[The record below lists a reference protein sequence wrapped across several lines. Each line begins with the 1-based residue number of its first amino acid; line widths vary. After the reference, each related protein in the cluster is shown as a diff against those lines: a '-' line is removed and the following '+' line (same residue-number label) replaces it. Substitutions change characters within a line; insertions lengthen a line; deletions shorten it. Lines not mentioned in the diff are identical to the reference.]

1 MGKWCDRFRD
11 NLVDDIND
19 LSDYVVDEH
28 EVSEDNRHIFD
39 SHRKAAF
46 DFGRC
51 VLLPNKG
58 LHQSG
63 YTIRDGSEYEYGCW
77 IYTHGNGFSYCKP
90 YTDNVYNSVNHANR
104 GQPTNVVAYAH
115 THPVK
120 NMLKSRKEF
129 SGADCCFSITQ
140 DLPLYLCYLD
150 GGDVKVEEVEEVKM
164 HVKRCQK
171 TTNSQ
176 KLSNA
181 EKYNKQ
187 SQAYSMFATD
197 KESLQGSSDEE

>member
-1 MGKWCDRFRD
+1 MGKWCDCFRD
-11 NLVDDIND
+11 DLVDDIND

-51 VLLPNKG
+51 VLLPDNE

-63 YTIRDGSEYEYGCW
+63 YTIQDGSKYEYGCW
-77 IYTHGNGFSYCKP
+77 IYPHGNGYSYCEP
-90 YTDNVYNSVNHANR
+90 YTNDASNFVKHANR

-115 THPVK
+115 THPVT
-120 NMLKSRKEF
+120 NMLNSRKEF
-129 SGADCCFSITQ
+129 SEADCRFSITQ

-150 GGDVKVEEVEEVKM
+150 GDDVKVEEVKM
-164 HVKRCQK
+164 HVKRCKK
-171 TTNSQ
+171 TTDSQ

-181 EKYNKQ
+181 EKHNKQ
-187 SQAYSMFATD
+187 SPAYAVFATD

>member
-11 NLVDDIND
+11 DLVDDISD
-19 LSDYVVDEH
+19 LSDDVVDEH

-51 VLLPNKG
+51 VLLPDKG

-63 YTIRDGSEYEYGCW
+63 YTIQDGSKHEYGCW
-77 IYTHGNGFSYCKP
+77 IYPHGNGFSYCKP
-90 YTDNVYNSVNHANR
+90 YTDNRYNSVNHADR

-115 THPVK
+115 THPVI
-120 NMLKSRKEF
+120 NMLDSRKEF
-129 SGADCCFSITQ
+129 SGEDCCFSITQ

-150 GGDVKVEEVEEVKM
+150 GDDVTVEKVTM
-164 HVKRCQK
+164 HVKRCKK
-171 TTNSQ
+171 TTDSQ

-187 SQAYSMFATD
+187 SPAYAVFATD
-197 KESLQGSSDEE
+197 KESLQGSFGEE